1 MTVSTPPLMSRD
13 EVDRAIVGLVAA
25 YDRISAAMFEMD
37 AHPALVLLR
46 GGGLR
51 GRTAA
56 VATEVLGAVEVLWS
70 QFAAL
75 GAQLDR
81 AKTVRAERS
90 RPGDGELR
98 LLTSLLRHPIV
109 GLSASGM
116 VLDSLA
122 AGTPASWQTVPGL
135 AGDLESVAAEV
146 VRALSEV
153 EAASSRIATLYGQP
167 TSALEKASAD
177 AANLGGDAL
186 KGSDVDGLAR
196 RLGEAQAEAL
206 SDPIG
211 AGAPPPGLVSEIEA
225 LTARIAGL
233 AALRGAY
240 PEKIRSLTAAVEEV
254 AAAEA
259 ETRKAYDLAT
269 AKIANAGL
277 PPASDAV
284 GGLRAHL
291 AQLGQLHR
299 EGRWLRLADEL
310 SIVERSVA
318 QAKER
323 AAYLF
328 EAADGLL
335 QRRTELR
342 GRLDAYRAR
351 AGRLGLVEHE
361 ELAAR
366 HRAAQDLLYTSP
378 CDLSAATRAV
388 VAYQRYLNQLTE
400 RGNP

>member
-1 MTVSTPPLMSRD
+1 MPTPPPMSRD

-51 GRTAA
+51 GRTAE
-56 VATEVLGAVEVLWS
+56 VAREVLAALEVLWS

-75 GAQLDR
+75 SAQLDR
-81 AKTVRAERS
+81 AKSVRAERS

-98 LLTSLLRHPIV
+98 ILTSVLRHPIV

-122 AGTPASWQTVPGL
+122 AGAPTSWQTVPGL
-135 AGDLESVAAEV
+135 AEDLETVAAEV
-146 VRALSEV
+146 VHALSEV
-153 EAASSRIATLYGQP
+153 EAASTRVATLYAQP
-167 TSALEKASAD
+167 TTALEKASAD
-177 AANLGGDAL
+177 ATNLGGDAL

-196 RLGEAQAEAL
+196 KLADAQAEAL
-206 SDPIG
+206 RDPISASG
-211 AGAPPPGLVSEIEA
+211 PPAALVSEIEA
-225 LTARIAGL
+225 LATRIAGL
-233 AALRGAY
+233 AELRRAY
-240 PEKIRSLTAAVEEV
+240 PEKLRSLTATVDEV
-254 AAAEA
+254 VAAEA
-259 ETRKAYDLAT
+259 AARTAHDLAM
-269 AKIANAGL
+269 AKIANPGL
-277 PPASDAV
+277 PPLPDAV

-299 EGRWLRLADEL
+299 EGRWLRLSTEL

-323 AAYLF
+323 AAHVY

-342 GRLDAYRAR
+342 GRLDAYRSR
-351 AGRLGLVEHE
+351 AGRMGLVEHE
-361 ELAAR
+361 ELAAK

-378 CDLSAATRAV
+378 CDLPAATRAV

>member
-1 MTVSTPPLMSRD
+1 MSRD

-46 GGGLR
+46 SGGLR
-51 GRTAA
+51 GRTAE
-56 VATEVLGAVEVLWS
+56 VASEVLAAVEVLWS

-81 AKTVRAERS
+81 AKAVRAERS
-90 RPGDGELR
+90 RPGDSELR
-98 LLTSLLRHPIV
+98 VLTSVLRHPIV
-109 GLSASGM
+109 GLNASGI

-122 AGTPASWQTVPGL
+122 AGTPTSWQTVPGL
-135 AGDLESVAAEV
+135 AEDLQTVAAEV
-146 VRALSEV
+146 VHALSEV
-153 EAASSRIATLYGQP
+153 EAAATRVATLYAQP
-167 TSALEKASAD
+167 SVTLEKASVD

-186 KGSDVDGLAR
+186 KGSDVDGIAR
-196 RLGEAQAEAL
+196 RLADTQAEAIR
-206 SDPIG
+206 DPMG
-211 AGAPPPGLVSEIEA
+211 ASPPPPALVSEIEA
-225 LTARIAGL
+225 LAARIAGL
-233 AALRGAY
+233 AALRSAY
-240 PEKIRSLTAAVEEV
+240 PEKLKSLTTAVDEI

-259 ETRKAYDLAT
+259 EARKAFELALT
-269 AKIANAGL
+269 KIANTGL
-277 PPASDAV
+277 PSAPDAV

-291 AQLGQLHR
+291 GQLGQLQR
-299 EGRWLRLADEL
+299 EGRWLRLADEM

-318 QAKER
+318 EAKQR
-323 AAYLF
+323 TAHLH
-328 EAADGLL
+328 EAAAGLL
-335 QRRTELR
+335 DRRTELR

-351 AGRLGLVEHE
+351 AGRMGLVEHE
-361 ELAAR
+361 ELTAK

-378 CDLSAATRAV
+378 CDLPAATRAV

>member
-1 MTVSTPPLMSRD
+1 MSTPPLMSRD

-51 GRTAA
+51 GRTAE
-56 VATEVLGAVEVLWS
+56 VANEVLAAVEVLWS
-70 QFAAL
+70 QFTAL

-90 RPGDGELR
+90 RPGDSELR
-98 LLTSLLRHPIV
+98 LLTSVLRHPIV
-109 GLSASGM
+109 GLSASGL

-122 AGTPASWQTVPGL
+122 GGTPASWQTVPGL
-135 AGDLESVAAEV
+135 ASDLETVADEV
-146 VRALSEV
+146 VRALGEV
-153 EAASSRIATLYGQP
+153 DAASARIATAYAQP
-167 TSALEKASAD
+167 LSALEKARAGAVD
-177 AANLGGDAL
+177 LGGDAL
-186 KGSDVDGLAR
+186 KGSDVDGLAQK
-196 RLGEAQAEAL
+196 LSDAHAEAL
-206 SDPIG
+206 LDPIG
-211 AGAPPPGLVSEIEA
+211 ASAPPPGLVSEIEA
-225 LTARIAGL
+225 LTARIASL
-233 AALRGAY
+233 AALRSAY
-240 PEKIRSLTAAVEEV
+240 PDRIQSLTTAVDEV

-259 ETRKAYDLAT
+259 KTREAYAMAE
-269 AKIANAGL
+269 AKIANTGL
-277 PPASDAV
+277 PPAPDAT

-291 AQLGQLHR
+291 AQLGQLQR
-299 EGRWLRLADEL
+299 EGRWLRLVDEL

-318 QAKER
+318 RAKER
-323 AAYLF
+323 AAHLF
-328 EAADGLL
+328 EAADGLM

-351 AGRLGLVEHE
+351 AGRMGLVEHD
-361 ELAAR
+361 ELAAK
-366 HRAAQDLLYTSP
+366 HRAARDLLYTSP
-378 CDLSAATRAV
+378 CDLPAATRAV

>member
-1 MTVSTPPLMSRD
+1 MMSRD

-51 GRTAA
+51 GRTAQ

-98 LLTSLLRHPIV
+98 LLTSLLRQPVV

-116 VLDSLA
+116 VLDNLA
-122 AGTPASWQTVPGL
+122 GGTPASWQTVPGL
-135 AGDLESVAAEV
+135 ADDLETVAAEV
-146 VRALSEV
+146 VHALGQV
-153 EAASSRIATLYGQP
+153 EAASARVATLYAQP
-167 TSALEKASAD
+167 TNALEKASAD

-196 RLGEAQAEAL
+196 RLAAAQAEAL
-206 SDPIG
+206 TDPMG

-225 LTARIAGL
+225 LTARIAAL
-233 AALRGAY
+233 AALRSAY
-240 PEKIRSLTAAVEEV
+240 PERIRSLTTAVDEV

-259 ETRKAYDLAT
+259 AARKVYDLA
-269 AKIANAGL
+269 AEKIANAGL
-277 PPASDAV
+277 PPTPDAV

-323 AAYLF
+323 AAHLY

-335 QRRTELR
+335 ERRSELR

-351 AGRLGLVEHE
+351 AGRMGLVEHE
-361 ELAAR
+361 ELAAL

-378 CDLSAATRAV
+378 CDLPAATRAV

>member
-1 MTVSTPPLMSRD
+1 MMSRD

-51 GRTAA
+51 GRTAD
-56 VATEVLGAVEVLWS
+56 VASEVLAAVEVLWS

-98 LLTSLLRHPIV
+98 LLTSVLRQPVV
-109 GLSASGM
+109 GLSASGL
-116 VLDSLA
+116 VVDSLA

-135 AGDLESVAAEV
+135 ADDLETVAAEV
-146 VRALSEV
+146 VRALGEV
-153 EAASSRIATLYGQP
+153 DAASARVAAQFAQP
-167 TSALEKASAD
+167 MSALEKARAD
-177 AANLGGDAL
+177 AADLGGDAL
-186 KGSDVDGLAR
+186 KGSDVDGLAGK
-196 RLGEAQAEAL
+196 LSDAHADAL
-206 SDPIG
+206 RDPIG
-211 AGAPPPGLVSEIEA
+211 AAAPPPGLVSEVEA

-233 AALRGAY
+233 AALRSAY
-240 PEKIRSLTAAVEEV
+240 PDRIKSLTTAVEEV

-259 ETRKAYDLAT
+259 ETRKVYALAE
-269 AKIANAGL
+269 AKIAHAGL
-277 PPASDAV
+277 PALPDAA

-299 EGRWLRLADEL
+299 EQRWLRLADEL
-310 SIVERSVA
+310 SIVERSVT

-323 AAYLF
+323 AAHLH

-351 AGRLGLVEHE
+351 AGRMGLVEHD
-361 ELAAR
+361 ELAAK

-378 CDLSAATRAV
+378 CDLPAATRAV
-388 VAYQRYLNQLTE
+388 VAYQRYLNKLTE

>member
-1 MTVSTPPLMSRD
+1 MSRD

-46 GGGLR
+46 GSSLR
-51 GRTAA
+51 GRTAE
-56 VATEVLGAVEVLWS
+56 VATEVLAAVEVLWS

-90 RPGDGELR
+90 RPGDAELR
-98 LLTSLLRHPIV
+98 VLTSVLRHPIV
-109 GLSASGM
+109 GLSASGL
-116 VLDSLA
+116 VVDSPA
-122 AGTPASWQTVPGL
+122 AGGPASWQTVPGL
-135 AGDLESVAAEV
+135 ADDLETVAAEV
-146 VRALSEV
+146 VRALGEV
-153 EAASSRIATLYGQP
+153 EAASGRVAALYAQP
-167 TSALEKASAD
+167 TAALEKASAD
-177 AANLGGDAL
+177 ATNLGGDAL
-186 KGSDVDGLAR
+186 KESDVDGLAAS
-196 RLGEAQAEAL
+196 LANAQAEAL
-206 SDPIG
+206 RDPIG
-211 AGAPPPGLVSEIEA
+211 ASGPPPELVSEIDA
-225 LTARIAGL
+225 LARRIAGL
-233 AALRGAY
+233 AALRTAY
-240 PEKIRSLTAAVEEV
+240 PERVRSLTTAVDEV

-259 ETRKAYDLAT
+259 AAAKVYALALE
-269 AKIANAGL
+269 KIANAGL
-277 PPASDAV
+277 PPAPDAV

-299 EGRWLRLADEL
+299 EGRWARLADEL

-318 QAKER
+318 RAKER
-323 AAYLF
+323 AAHLH

-351 AGRLGLVEHE
+351 AGRMGLVEHE

-378 CDLSAATRAV
+378 CDLPAATRAV

>member
-1 MTVSTPPLMSRD
+1 MSRD
-13 EVDRAIVGLVAA
+13 EVDRAIVGLVAV
-25 YDRISAAMFEMD
+25 YDRISAAMFVMD

-51 GRTAA
+51 GRTAE
-56 VATEVLGAVEVLWS
+56 VAKEVLAAVEVLWS

-81 AKTVRAERS
+81 AKAVRAERS
-90 RPGDGELR
+90 RPGESELR
-98 LLTSLLRHPIV
+98 VLTSVLRHPIV

-116 VLDSLA
+116 VLDTLA

-135 AGDLESVAAEV
+135 ADDLETVAAEV
-146 VRALSEV
+146 VHALSEV
-153 EAASSRIATLYGQP
+153 EAASGRIAALYAQPSATL
-167 TSALEKASAD
+167 AKASAD

-186 KGSDVDGLAR
+186 RGSDVDGLAR
-196 RLGEAQAEAL
+196 KLGDAQAEAL
-206 SDPIG
+206 GDPIG
-211 AGAPPPGLVSEIEA
+211 ASGPPPALVSEIDA
-225 LTARIAGL
+225 LAGRIAGL
-233 AALRGAY
+233 AELRTAY
-240 PEKIRSLTAAVEEV
+240 PEKLRILTIAVGEV
-254 AAAEA
+254 AEA
-259 ETRKAYDLAT
+259 EAGARKVCDLALT
-269 AKIANAGL
+269 KIANAGL
-277 PPASDAV
+277 PPVPDAV

-291 AQLGQLHR
+291 AQLGQLQR

-310 SIVERSVA
+310 SIVERSVS
-318 QAKER
+318 QAMEQ
-323 AAYLF
+323 AAHLY

-351 AGRLGLVEHE
+351 AGRMGLVEHQ
-361 ELAAR
+361 ELAAK

-378 CDLSAATRAV
+378 CDLPAATRAV

>member
-1 MTVSTPPLMSRD
+1 MSRD

-51 GRTAA
+51 GRTAE
-56 VATEVLGAVEVLWS
+56 VATEVLAAVEVLWS

-75 GAQLDR
+75 GAHLDR
-81 AKTVRAERS
+81 AKSVRAERS
-90 RPGDGELR
+90 RPGDDELR
-98 LLTSLLRHPIV
+98 VLTSVLRQPIV

-116 VLDSLA
+116 VLDAPA
-122 AGTPASWQTVPGL
+122 AGPPASWQTVPGL
-135 AGDLESVAAEV
+135 ADDLETVAAEV
-146 VRALSEV
+146 VRALGEV
-153 EAASSRIATLYGQP
+153 EAASGRIAQLYAQP
-167 TSALEKASAD
+167 AAALQKARAD
-177 AANLGGDAL
+177 AASLGGDAL
-186 KGSDVDGLAR
+186 TESDVEGLAR
-196 RLGEAQAEAL
+196 RLDDAQAAAL
-206 SDPIG
+206 HDPVG
-211 AGAPPPGLVSEIEA
+211 ATAPPPALVSEIESLA
-225 LTARIAGL
+225 ARIAGL
-233 AALRGAY
+233 AALRSAY
-240 PEKIRSLTAAVEEV
+240 PEKIRSLTTAVDEV

-259 ETRKAYDLAT
+259 EARKVHDLA
-269 AKIANAGL
+269 AVKIANSGL
-277 PPASDAV
+277 PPAPDAV

-299 EGRWLRLADEL
+299 EGRWPRLAAEL

-318 QAKER
+318 EAKQR
-323 AAYLF
+323 AAHLY

-361 ELAAR
+361 ELAAK
-366 HRAAQDLLYTSP
+366 HRAAQELLYTSP
-378 CDLSAATRAV
+378 CDLPAATRAV

>member
-153 EAASSRIATLYGQP
+153 EAASSRIATQYAQP
-167 TSALEKASAD
+167 AAALEKASAD
-177 AANLGGDAL
+177 ATNLGGDAL
-186 KGSDVDGLAR
+186 KGSDVDGIARKLAD
-196 RLGEAQAEAL
+196 AQAEAL
-206 SDPIG
+206 QDPIG
-211 AGAPPPGLVSEIEA
+211 ASGPPPALVSEIEA
-225 LTARIAGL
+225 LAARIAGL
-233 AALRGAY
+233 AALRSAY
-240 PEKIRSLTAAVEEV
+240 PERIRSLTTAVEEV

-259 ETRKAYDLAT
+259 EARKVYDLAA

-277 PPASDAV
+277 PSFPDAV

-318 QAKER
+318 RAKER
-323 AAYLF
+323 AAHVY

-335 QRRTELR
+335 ERRAELR

-351 AGRLGLVEHE
+351 AGRMGLVEHE
-361 ELAAR
+361 ELAAT

-388 VAYQRYLNQLTE
+388 VAYQRYLNKLTE